1 MFGLNF
7 LIVFL
12 TFRNGQAD
20 EMNQN
25 QKVFRISCVKL
36 LIWPCGLFPLSRN
49 TDKKNAQKEFDSF
62 DSFIANLCVNVAC
75 DVISHLYVIW

>member
-1 MFGLNF
+1 MSGLHF

-20 EMNQN
+20 EVNQN

-36 LIWPCGLFPLSRN
+36 LIWPCGLFPLSRI